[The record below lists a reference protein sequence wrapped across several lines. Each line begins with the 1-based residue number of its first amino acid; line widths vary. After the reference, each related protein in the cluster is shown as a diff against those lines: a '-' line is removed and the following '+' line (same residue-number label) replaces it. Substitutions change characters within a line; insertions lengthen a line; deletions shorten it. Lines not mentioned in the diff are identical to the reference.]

1 MKNDILA
8 LLKDGPEQR
17 LVVGPIVERLVNLGW
32 DQKQIVFGKNEWK
45 IPKTPSEASKREKN
59 TSFDYFPVDIAV
71 FDSVETTGD
80 YRHLLFIIECKQP
93 DIDVGLQQLETYLGL
108 EPHVKLGIWANSA
121 DISAKTLFVY
131 KDSKGLSYP
140 KKCTVKDIPSFGSAI
155 SPESVKL
162 TFNDLVVPSKDTL
175 YKTFSELLDA
185 VVAQDGNVTRREEQ
199 LDQLCNLILLK
210 LDSDKQGKIDQD
222 SEVYFRQFATANG
235 TARYIKEKF
244 ELFIEVYPDIFVT
257 QSDQEI
263 R

>member
-32 DQKQIVFGKNEWK
+32 NQKQIIFGKNEWK

-59 TSFDYFPVDIAV
+59 TSFEYFPVDIAV

-108 EPHVKLGIWANSA
+108 EPHVKLGIWTNSA

-131 KDSKGLSYP
+131 KDGKGLSYP
-140 KKCTVKDIPSFGSAI
+140 KKCTVKDIPSFGSEI
-155 SPESVKL
+155 SPVSVKL
-162 TFNDLVVPSKDTL
+162 TFNDLVVPSKETL

-235 TARYIKEKF
+235 TAQCIKEKF
-244 ELFIEVYPDIFVT
+244 EQFIEVYL
-257 QSDQEI
+257 
-263 R
+263 